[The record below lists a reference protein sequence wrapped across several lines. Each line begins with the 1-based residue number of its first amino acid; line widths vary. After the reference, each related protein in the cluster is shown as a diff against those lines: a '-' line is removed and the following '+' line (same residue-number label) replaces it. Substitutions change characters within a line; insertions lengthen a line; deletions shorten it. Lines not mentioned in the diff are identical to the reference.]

1 MNGYRSPLYVESLA
15 EFGTPLHL
23 PRSDAWVLKRPIPET
38 GEHDA
43 IGCYPLFNCG
53 NWRALGEDLDALKA
67 EAIAVSVVVDPFAP
81 VDATKLG
88 ELFVDVCRPY
98 KQHAIVDF
106 GGDWRN
112 AICQHHRRNIR
123 FAARHVEIE
132 RSLEPAKWH
141 EDWSEL
147 YDHLVARHQIRDI
160 ARFSRTSF
168 RGQLNVPGIV
178 AFRAAVGTQTVGM
191 LLWYVADS
199 VAYYH
204 LGAFSD
210 AGYETRAAF
219 ALFEAALN
227 EFASL
232 GLRWALLGGGAGW
245 QVAPSDGLTRFKL
258 GWANQSRTAWFCG
271 LILER
276 NRYER
281 LSTARDFTKNDY
293 FPKYRAA
300 A

>member
-23 PRSDAWVLKRPIPET
+23 PQSDAWVLKRPIPET
-38 GEHDA
+38 AEHDA

-53 NWRALGEDLDALKA
+53 NWQALGADLDDLKA
-67 EAIAVSVVVDPFAP
+67 DAIAVSAVVDPFAQ
-81 VDATKLG
+81 VDAGNLG

-98 KQHAIVDF
+98 KQHAVVDF
-106 GGDWRN
+106 DGDWRN

-132 RSLEPAKWH
+132 RSLEPAKWLEH
-141 EDWSEL
+141 WSEL
-147 YDHLVARHQIRDI
+147 YDNLVARHQIQGI
-160 ARFSRTSF
+160 ARFSRTAF
-168 RGQLNVPGIV
+168 RRQLNVPGIV

-219 ALFEAALN
+219 ALFDAALN

-232 GLRWALLGGGAGW
+232 GLRWALLGGVRGW
-245 QVAPSDGLTRFKL
+245 QVAPNDGLTRFKL
-258 GWANQSRTAWFCG
+258 GWANQRRTAWFCG

-276 NRYER
+276 NRYEQ
-281 LSTARDFTKNDY
+281 LTTARC
-293 FPKYRAA
+293 RR
-300 A
+300 